1 MKGNPSEAHK
11 KPSYS
16 SNYSVPK
23 GSDDFGVNQRGQY
36 PKKPIDMSL
45 KTFSRTEQTQEGK

>member
-1 MKGNPSEAHK
+1 MKGNPSSAMK
-11 KPSYS
+11 KPSYA

-23 GSDDFGVNQRGQY
+23 GSDEFGVNERGQY
-36 PKKPIDMSL
+36 PKKPMNMTL